1 MFYFAHAPSSF
12 PTFTRFPL
20 YVQFREFYC
29 YSPST
34 PLPIAEDEISF
45 FNAFLPLGCRWH
57 EDEVGCRPLNAW
69 ADQTGIEF
77 IGPNNSFRTRYTPLQ
92 PSGDVSDV
100 SNMGAQDVIIT
111 GKVCGLLFDRAIE

>member
-45 FNAFLPLGCRWH
+45 FNAFLPLGCRWN
-57 EDEVGCRPLNAW
+57 EDEVGCRPFRLVQW
-69 ADQTGIEF
+69 VETR
-77 IGPNNSFRTRYTPLQ
+77 GPTRQGSNSLAQITPLERVTRHFSR
-92 PSGDVSDV
+92 PE
-100 SNMGAQDVIIT
+100 T
-111 GKVCGLLFDRAIE
+111 